1 MLSCARQAK
10 LILQSK
16 RSEMPNQP
24 DTIPNTANKAQAY
37 EPPAL
42 VTYGNLA
49 DLTQTNILG
58 MGLQD
63 GGNIGGNFQFLF
75 KTRP

>member
-1 MLSCARQAK
+1 MA
-10 LILQSK
+10 
-16 RSEMPNQP
+16 NQ
-24 DTIPNTANKAQAY
+24 TNVNTDQTNKAQAY

-49 DLTQTNILG
+49 DLTQTNFFG
-58 MGLQD
+58 MGSQD
-63 GGNIGGNFQFLF
+63 GGNIGGNLQFLF